1 MTTSVQGTST
11 TAADTFANLGL
22 NKKAGATS
30 DANSMS
36 ETQDRFLK
44 LLVTQVR
51 NQDPLNPMDQ
61 AEMTSQIAQI
71 NTVNGIEKL
80 NTTMASLVGSYQSAE
95 SMQAAAMIGK
105 HVLVDG
111 NGLELTS
118 AGGIGGYEL
127 TTAAEKLK
135 VTIKDGNG
143 LVVRTLEDSDL
154 EAGPGNFFW
163 DGKNDAGAAV
173 AAGSYRFEIE
183 ATEADKTV
191 GSKPL
196 TIGTV
201 NAVSR
206 SAKGFELDLG
216 ALGAVAFDEIRQI
229 L

>member
-1 MTTSVQGTST
+1 MTTSVQSSTS
-11 TAADTFANLGL
+11 AADTFANLGL
-22 NKKAGATS
+22 NKKAGGAS
-30 DANSMS
+30 DPNSMN

-44 LLVTQVR
+44 LLVTQVK

-80 NTTMASLVGSYQSAE
+80 NATLSSLVGSYQSAE

-105 HVLVDG
+105 HVLVGG
-111 NGLELTS
+111 NGLDLTS

-127 TTAAEKLK
+127 STGADKLK
-135 VTIKDGNG
+135 VTIKDSNG

-163 DGKNDAGAAV
+163 DGKNDAGAAAV
-173 AAGSYRFEIE
+173 AGRYRFEIE
-183 ATEADKTV
+183 ATQGDKTV
-191 GSKPL
+191 GSEPL

-201 NAVSR
+201 SAVSR
-206 SAKGFELDLG
+206 SATGFELDLG
-216 ALGAVAFDEIRQI
+216 ALGAVTFDEIRQI